1 MSSQALCSSK
11 ITTGAH
17 SLVGRGFLPWAE
29 FSCFVG
35 LDAVV
40 RFSHGDPGPRCSV
53 GAHTCG
59 LRRAAQAPIAWPCR
73 TSAPDMV
80 GRGIGP
86 RDNLGSQGPL
96 LPGHMGP
103 FSSRAASRRE
113 LRRARWRKG
122 VWPKQKSRSGPGIR
136 SSGMRCR
143 AIRVYIQKPMSS
155 QGKLEL
161 NIYSTSTSTS

>member
-29 FSCFVG
+29 FNCFVG

-53 GAHTCG
+53 GARTCG

-86 RDNLGSQGPL
+86 RDNLGSQGRVAPRTHGPL
-96 LPGHMGP
+96 LVQGRIATGI
-103 FSSRAASRRE
+103 AACALAERRV
-113 LRRARWRKG
+113 AKT
-122 VWPKQKSRSGPGIR
+122 K
-136 SSGMRCR
+136 
-143 AIRVYIQKPMSS
+143 KP
-155 QGKLEL
+155 
-161 NIYSTSTSTS
+161 